1 MGGAGEDKGGIS
13 KAVKWEN
20 GGGYRFYELAP
31 TLINKDEFGEY
42 IINPDY
48 SADMLAAAMGLHE
61 GFTYEP
67 DSSAI
72 WKQSHGNEKSYLIVT
87 TRNLNTA
94 IMDSIIGDMEEDA
107 YHVIAS

>member
-1 MGGAGEDKGGIS
+1 MVVSGEDKGGIS

-48 SADMLAAAMGLHE
+48 SADMLAAAMALHE

-67 DSSAI
+67 DSSAFGSSPTATRSPI
-72 WKQSHGNEKSYLIVT
+72 SLSLPVT
-87 TRNLNTA
+87 
-94 IMDSIIGDMEEDA
+94 
-107 YHVIAS
+107 